1 MMNCAYD
8 KEMLTRLL
16 TGELEEKERVLVI
29 KHLETCPDCQ
39 KEYAGL
45 KKIWS
50 LLGEAPVPAPS
61 DSMQTGFQAILQ
73 NYSRETVAGPGWLH
87 RLGNALQRR
96 WHLQPRLPL
105 AVGLF
110 LLLTGLGAGY
120 MLTRPGPE
128 KEDVT
133 EGQVRQLTMQVREMK
148 QEMMV
153 NGLADPSASE
163 RIKAVSYTDGISN
176 ANRQVADALLTTL
189 NNDPNVNVRLVTLEA
204 LVKFAKEPYVREGLI
219 QSIGQQDSPLMQS
232 AIADVMVKLQERRSV
247 RSLQELL
254 QKKDINEMV
263 RKKIEQSI
271 HRLI

>member
-8 KEMLTRLL
+8 KEKLTLL
-16 TGELEEKERVLVI
+16 LAGELEESERVQLQ

-45 KKIWS
+45 KKVWL
-50 LLGEAPVPAPS
+50 LLGEVPVPEPS
-61 DSMQTGFQAILQ
+61 AGMQTGFQAILH
-73 NYSRETVAGPGWLH
+73 NYSRETAAGIGWWR
-87 RLGNALQRR
+87 RLGSSLQRR

-105 AVGLF
+105 AFSLF

-120 MLTRPGPE
+120 FLTRSSGTTE
-128 KEDVT
+128 TVT
-133 EGQVRQLTMQVREMK
+133 ESQVRQLTTQVREMK

-153 NGLADPSASE
+153 SGLADPSASE
-163 RIKAVSYTDGISN
+163 RIKAVSYTDGISKVD
-176 ANRQVADALLTTL
+176 RQVADALLTTL

-204 LVKFAKEPYVREGLI
+204 LVKFAQEPYVREGLI
-219 QSIGQQDSPLMQS
+219 QSIAQQDSPLMQS
-232 AIADVMVKLQERRSV
+232 AIADVMVKLMEKRSV
-247 RSLQELL
+247 RSLRELL

-263 RKKIEQSI
+263 RQKIEQSI